1 MNRDEI
7 EAAGYYDVE
16 YQGQEFVVEA
26 MWPSLT
32 FEDAWL
38 VSRVD
43 NGRTFVLPTKNF
55 LRRTHAPRS
64 QSRNARRWHR
74 HAEVA

>member
-1 MNRDEI
+1 MDKNAI
-7 EAAGYYDVE
+7 EAGGFYEVE
-16 YQGQEFVVEA
+16 LEGREFIVEA

-43 NGRTFVLPTKNF
+43 NGRMFVLSAKHFVRPTHVR
-55 LRRTHAPRS
+55 LA
-64 QSRNARRWHR
+64 QSRHSRRSR
-74 HAEVA
+74 HYVGAH

>member
-1 MNRDEI
+1 MNREEI

-38 VSRVD
+38 VSRID
-43 NGRTFVLPTKNF
+43 NGRTFVLPIKNF
-55 LRRTHAPRS
+55 LRRTRMTPS
-64 QSRNARRWHR
+64 QARHARRLR
-74 HAEVA
+74 PYAEAA

>member
-1 MNRDEI
+1 MNKDAIEI
-7 EAAGYYDVE
+7 GGYYEVE
-16 YQGQEFVVEA
+16 YQGHEFVVEA

-43 NGRTFVLPTKNF
+43 NGRTFVLATKYF
-55 LRRTHAPRS
+55 LRPALARPSQVHRRRS
-64 QSRNARRWHR
+64 RRL
-74 HAEVA
+74 VQVD